1 MNHQLLAVGAALLA
15 TGLAVVP
22 AAAEYPERAITSIV
36 PLNPGGGGDTGMR
49 TWAPYL
55 ERCLGGTQPVLV
67 VNLPGAGNVIGFTY
81 HAQQPADGYTI
92 GTLNQPNMSIA
103 LVTKPDELQ
112 FTLDTFDYYG
122 NYFGNTLVVAVR
134 ADSPLQTLDDFI
146 ALAKTQPVNTGV
158 TGPGTDDA
166 LVVDQ
171 LVKQAEGAQIV
182 QIPLGGT
189 APITNGLLGGHVDA
203 AVLTLASVKASEG
216 QMRPLAVTA
225 AERLADTP
233 DLPTMRESGIDIVS
247 QSAHIIG
254 GLKEIPADIKAKLMA
269 CFDEI
274 GKDEAFWAEADSR
287 LLPRL
292 PMTAEEATAYMKD
305 ETERLQKLWEEDP
318 WL

>member
-1 MNHQLLAVGAALLA
+1 MRQALSIGAAMVAMGLA
-15 TGLAVVP
+15 TVP
-22 AAAEYPERAITSIV
+22 AAAEYPERAITAIV
-36 PLNPGGGGDTGMR
+36 PLNPGGGGDTGVR

-67 VNLPGAGNVIGFTY
+67 VNLPGGGNVIGFTY

-103 LVTKPDELQ
+103 LVSKPDELQ

-122 NYFGNTLVVAVR
+122 NFFGNTLVVAVR
-134 ADSPLQTLDDFI
+134 ADSPLQTFDDFI
-146 ALAKTQPVNTGV
+146 ALTKTQPVNTGV
-158 TGPGTDDA
+158 TGPGSDDA

-189 APITNGLLGGHVDA
+189 APIINGVLGGHVEA
-203 AVLTLASVKASEG
+203 AILTLASVKGSDG
-216 QMRPLAVTA
+216 QLRPLAVTA
-225 AERLADTP
+225 AERLADSP
-233 DLPTMRESGIDIVS
+233 DVPTMRESGIDIVS
-247 QSAHIIG
+247 QSAHIVG
-254 GLKEIPADIKAKLMA
+254 GLKEIPAEIKEKLVA
-269 CFDEI
+269 CFDQI
-274 GKDEAFWAEADSR
+274 RADEAFWAEADGR

-292 PMTAEEATAYMKD
+292 PMTAEEATAYMKS
-305 ETERLQKLWEEDP
+305 ETERLQKLWDEDP